1 MILTV
6 RLQALAGLGGHRVLV
21 AVSEVRRTVPLGH
34 VLLGVRVVGVVVAGL
49 LGVGGLLVV
58 GLLVQLLLVQLLLVR
73 LPVVTSSYVAIRT
86 DRLAIRVL
94 HIPQRVLKQG

>member
-1 MILTV
+1 M
-6 RLQALAGLGGHRVLV
+6 V
-21 AVSEVRRTVPLGH
+21 AVCKVGGTVPVGH
-34 VLLGVRVVGVVVAGL
+34 VLLGVRVVGVVVAWLQLLL

-58 GLLVQLLLVQLLLVR
+58 GLLVHLLLVR